1 MANTDFALITE
12 ARIQTQELLS
22 RVDTEKCKV
31 GLRLNTKKTEIL
43 EFNRD
48 THDQVYAL
56 ESTPLKI
63 V

>member
-1 MANTDFALITE
+1 MAYTDFTLITE
-12 ARIQTQELLS
+12 AIIQTQELS
-22 RVDTEKCKV
+22 RFDTEKGKV